1 MPNYVSVFG
10 VWKPAHEKVYL
21 PDEERI
27 HDGEDRE
34 ARRIIDEN
42 GGSMGQHYKT
52 NLDLITIARQR
63 GFKDVDE
70 YLTFLGYDPKK
81 AQEKFD
87 EELKKVRKHE
97 LPSRNKAAD
106 VGRSGGD
113 DESGQGKHIKGAFEA
128 PPNVNV
134 PRMK

>member
-1 MPNYVSVFG
+1 MPQYVSVFG
-10 VWKPAHEKVYL
+10 LWKPAHEKVYL
-21 PDEERI
+21 PDEERF

-52 NLDLITIARQR
+52 NLDLITIAHQR

-70 YLTFLGYDPKK
+70 YLKFLGYDEKK
-81 AQEKFD
+81 AQVKFD
-87 EELKKVRKHE
+87 EELSKVHKHE
-97 LPSRNKAAD
+97 APKRLEPARID
-106 VGRSGGD
+106 RSGGD
-113 DESGQGKHIKGAFEA
+113 DTSGHGNHMKGALDA
-128 PPNVNV
+128 PPINV